1 MTFRFH
7 RRLFFWNLIVLL
19 LVVFINGPS
28 FPLSLLALSAGILL
42 TLLVTYALK
51 LRVSVPLAE
60 LTSAIQKIGDGDLTQ
75 RVPVKG
81 DHEIA
86 ELLRATNMMARH
98 VADTG
103 RQLREAQG
111 KVESFVNAMTEA
123 VILLDEAGRITL
135 ANRAFSNLIASDRDI
150 LGMTTLDIFRNPEL
164 GTKIRSVLAGGP
176 PEKVEFVP
184 VPNRVAAA
192 HIAGIP
198 NEQGDV
204 RSAVLVFHDLTEIR
218 KTERM
223 RRDFVANVSHEFKTP
238 LTAIRGYTETLLGGA
253 LQDGRTATDFLHVI
267 EKNARHL
274 EALVNDLL
282 MLGRL
287 EAELPASFDHVNVKG
302 IVDEQFLLREAV
314 IAERGL
320 RVIKECTPA
329 ELYADRTRLETAVSN
344 LIDNAIAYNRV
355 SGEIRVSCA
364 EEGNLFLLTISDTGV
379 GIPSSDLQRI
389 FERFY
394 RVDKARTRGSG
405 TGLGLSIVKHAVE
418 SQGGTITVTSKLGVG
433 SQFTIRLP
441 LRRAELIGVE
451 GSKRSKA

>member
-441 LRRAELIGVE
+441 LRRAEPISVE